1 MSLLNYI
8 LPLLLIVAIVILSV
22 TSRKLTLSAAITG
35 GVIAWL
41 IFTAA
46 GYTGIAMLGTFFIL
60 GTVAT
65 SWKKQEKLKFK
76 AADDRSSQRAMGQVL
91 ANGGVAGILGL
102 LILFLPM
109 KAELLTLMIAAS
121 LASATADTLSSELGM
136 IYGRRFFN
144 VISLKKE
151 EKGLDGVISLE
162 GTMIGLVGSSL
173 IAVVYCSGFGWSKAH
188 FFILLLAGTIGNLAD
203 SVLGALLERKR
214 YLTNNQVNF
223 LNTFIAALTALLF
236 IIIF

>member
-1 MSLLNYI
+1 MALLNYI
-8 LPLLLIVAIVILSV
+8 LPLLLVIAIVILSV
-22 TSRKLTLSAAITG
+22 RNRKLTLPGAITG

-46 GYTGIAMLGTFFIL
+46 GYSGIAMLGAFFIL

-65 SWKKQEKLKFK
+65 SWKKREKLKFK
-76 AADDRSSQRAMGQVL
+76 AAEDRSSQRTTGQVL

-109 KAELLTLMIAAS
+109 KAELLTLMMAAS
-121 LASATADTLSSELGM
+121 LASAMADTLSSELGM

-144 VISLKKE
+144 VITLKKE

-173 IAVVYCSGFGWSKAH
+173 IAVVYCLGFGWSMTN
-188 FFILLLAGTIGNLAD
+188 FSILVLAGTIGNLAD

-214 YLTNNQVNF
+214 YITNNQVNF
-223 LNTFIAALTALLF
+223 LNTFIAALATWLF
-236 IIIF
+236 VTIY

>member
-1 MSLLNYI
+1 MSLLNYL
-8 LPLLLIVAIVILSV
+8 LPLLLIIAIVILSV
-22 TSRKLTLSAAITG
+22 RSQKLTLPGAITG

-46 GYTGIAMLGTFFIL
+46 GYTGIAMLGAFFII
-60 GTVAT
+60 GTMAT

-76 AADDRSSQRAMGQVL
+76 AADDRSSQRTVGQVL

-121 LASATADTLSSELGM
+121 LASAMADTLSSELGM

-144 VISLKKE
+144 VITLKKE

-162 GTMIGLVGSSL
+162 GTMIGVIGSAL
-173 IAVVYCSGFGWSKAH
+173 IAVVYCAGFGWSMMN
-188 FFILLLAGTIGNLAD
+188 FSILVLAGTIGNLAD

-223 LNTFIAALTALLF
+223 LNTFIAALAALLF
-236 IIIF
+236 ITIF

>member
-1 MSLLNYI
+1 MSVLNYI
-8 LPLLLIVAIVILSV
+8 VPLLLIISIVILSV
-22 TSRKLTLSAAITG
+22 RSRKLTLPAAITG

-46 GYTGIAMLGTFFIL
+46 GYTGIAMLGAFFIL

-76 AADDRSSQRAMGQVL
+76 AAEDRSSQRTMGQVL
-91 ANGGVAGILGL
+91 ANGGVAGIMGL
-102 LILFLPM
+102 LILLLPM
-109 KAELLTLMIAAS
+109 KAELLKLMMAAS

-144 VISLKKE
+144 MITLKKE

-162 GTMIGLVGSSL
+162 GTMIGVMGSSM
-173 IAVVYCSGFGWSKAH
+173 IAVVYCLGFGWSVTI
-188 FFILLLAGTIGNLAD
+188 FLLIVLAGTIGNLAD

-214 YLTNNQVNF
+214 YLSNNQVNF
-223 LNTFIAALTALLF
+223 LNTFIAALVAWLF
-236 IIIF
+236 ITIY